1 MTNVSLYH
9 LTATPLEK
17 TLPKLMERVVE
28 SGKNAVLVAASI
40 DRVEE
45 LNRLLWTYSSNTFL
59 PHGTKKD
66 GFPEEQKIWL
76 TDEWDNPNQA
86 SILVLTDGME
96 SNEVDNFE
104 RCLDIFDGNDE
115 VALEK
120 AQLRIEKYVQKG
132 HTLTYWYQTPAGKWE
147 IKSL

>member
-1 MTNVSLYH
+1 MTDISLYH

-17 TLPKLMERVVE
+17 TLPKLIERVVDA
-28 SGKNAVLVAASI
+28 GKRAVVLAAST

-45 LNRLLWTYSSNTFL
+45 LNQVLWTYSSNTFL

-66 GFPEEQKIWL
+66 GFPEEQEIWL
-76 TDEWDNPNQA
+76 TSEWENPNHA

-96 SNEVDNFE
+96 SKDLESFE
-104 RCLDIFDGNDE
+104 RCLDIFDGADE
-115 VALEK
+115 KAVEK
-120 AQLRIEKYVQKG
+120 AQSRIEKYVQKG

-147 IKSL
+147 TKSL

>member
-1 MTNVSLYH
+1 MTDVSLYH

-28 SGKNAVLVAASI
+28 SGKNAVLVAAST